1 MKDQLMRLKNGLEYM
16 VIEELSYEGKD
27 YFMAVQVD
35 EASETITKNCLF
47 AEVVTDINGKK
58 IIKDIEDNALFDKIT
73 AMFLDKIKK

>member
-35 EASETITKNCLF
+35 EASETITKNYLF

-58 IIKDIEDNALFDKIT
+58 IIKDIEDNELFDKIT

>member
-1 MKDQLMRLKNGLEYM
+1 MKDQLMRIKNGLEYM

-35 EASETITKNCLF
+35 EASETITKNYLF